1 MKNRKGKSSKAW
13 VLFVLALASGLFY
26 FFSERTVVAPL
37 EFPTNAPTSSP
48 PATQVNPYLQQLAL
62 AYDSAF
68 RTLMKKHNAPGAAV
82 AIVHDSTVILLHGYG
97 VKDIEKTDSINTHT
111 VFRLASVSKP
121 FASFLAAILVEE
133 GLLEWNHTV
142 IQHWPEFSL
151 QSPEQTKQITLRH
164 VLSHT
169 TGLPYHTYTNMIEE
183 RLPADTLLSYL
194 RDIRLVSQPGQM
206 YSYQNVG
213 YSIIGKVIERATGK
227 PYQEVL
233 KEKVFVPLNMTD
245 ASTDYIGLL
254 GSGNMAQPHIFKRG
268 KLRPTIVNDTYY
280 NVSPAG
286 GVNASISDM
295 SKWLVALLGNKQ
307 NVISQQMLDT
317 LATPA
322 VLANSRNRNFYKW
335 SRVRQAYYGLG
346 WRVLR
351 FTADTLVYHGGYV
364 AGYRSE
370 VAFHPSERIAIC
382 VLSNAPGPLA
392 DNSLP
397 LFFEIFD
404 RYRLRI
410 NSWRP
415 KSVELL

>member
-1 MKNRKGKSSKAW
+1 VKGTITGA
-13 VLFVLALASGLFY
+13 LFLLAIAFGLFY
-26 FFSERTVVAPL
+26 FLSKKKPLATSALVVEPKIEIKTSE
-37 EFPTNAPTSSP
+37 E
-48 PATQVNPYLQQLAL
+48 NPYLQQLIR

-68 RTLMKKHNAPGAAV
+68 RLLMKQHKAPGAAV
-82 AIVHDSTVILLHGYG
+82 AIVHDSTVILLRGYG
-97 VKDIEKTDSINTHT
+97 VKDIEKADSIDTHT

-121 FASFLAAILVEE
+121 VASFLTGILVEE
-133 GLLEWNHTV
+133 RLLGWNDTV
-142 IQHWPEFSL
+142 VDHWPEFSL
-151 QSPEQTKQITLRH
+151 RSPEQSKQVTLRH

-183 RLPADTLLSYL
+183 RLPADTLLAYL
-194 RDIRLVSQPGQM
+194 KDIRLVSRPGEV

-213 YSIIGKVIERATGK
+213 YSIIGKVIEKATGK
-227 PYQEVL
+227 TYQQVL
-233 KEKVFVPLNMTD
+233 KEKVFEPLNMND
-245 ASTDYIGLL
+245 ASTDYLGLL

-268 KLRPTIVNDTYY
+268 KLRPTVVNDTYY

-307 NVISQQMLDT
+307 QVISRPMLDT
-317 LATPA
+317 LVTPIIR
-322 VLANSRNRNFYKW
+322 ANSRNRNFYKW
-335 SRVRQAYYGLG
+335 NRVRQAYYGLG
-346 WRVLR
+346 WRILR
-351 FTADTLVYHGGYV
+351 FANDTLVYHGGYV

-370 VAFHPSERIAIC
+370 VALHPTQRIGIC
-382 VLSNAPGPLA
+382 VLSNAPGALA

-415 KSVELL
+415 QKEPLVL